1 MVILI
6 SLRIAAKLIIFMICG
21 RVRLPTRVAGW
32 HGTMTRTV
40 DRTGGEQSDKYG
52 TFVTGDGNFV
62 VYDRENPD
70 AWIQSDFALDLSG
83 Q

>member
-1 MVILI
+1 M
-6 SLRIAAKLIIFMICG
+6 SG
-21 RVRLPTRVAGW
+21 
-32 HGTMTRTV
+32 TV
-40 DRTGGEQSDKYG
+40 DQTGGAQTDKYG

-70 AWIQSDFALDLSG
+70 AWVQSDVALDVGG